1 MRAGPEVVLKCEHQQ
16 LEKIACLFSLKG
28 IYRAAVLP
36 GLWLKVEWLWQEEM
50 PLVIDVLREIKMI
63 D

>member
-1 MRAGPEVVLKCEHQQ
+1 MEELKGPDNHYH
-16 LEKIACLFSLKG
+16 LFSADAKG